1 MFNKVKEVEPLQ
13 NYVLLVTFE
22 NGVKKYYDLNPLF
35 KKWKVFCDLI
45 NISGLYNNVK
55 VDAGGYGI
63 SWNDNIDL
71 SSNELWENGKEG
83 QWGF

>member
-22 NGVKKYYDLNPLF
+22 NGVKKYYDLNPLL
-35 KKWKVFCDLI
+35 KKWKAFCDLI

-83 QWGF
+83 Q

>member
-22 NGVKKYYDLNPLF
+22 NGVKKYYDLNPLL

-71 SSNELWENGKEG
+71 SSNELWENGKEV
-83 QWGF
+83 Q

>member
-22 NGVKKYYDLNPLF
+22 NGVKKYYDLNPSF

-83 QWGF
+83 Q